1 MQKTSQLLR
10 SHFDVYVVLLYKQ
23 TRHGL
28 GGEQKAHVL
37 KSRIERRCKI
47 YKLIFTFFAM
57 VSAYSLY
64 DVNNKTFPKRPD
76 DSVNFAKIVKFEKL
90 TKFNWS
96 SLRI

>member
-10 SHFDVYVVLLYKQ
+10 SHFDVVLLYKQ
-23 TRHGL
+23 IEHGL
-28 GGEQKAHVL
+28 GEEEKAHVL

-76 DSVNFAKIVKFEKL
+76 DLINYAVIVKFEKL
-90 TKFNWS
+90 TN
-96 SLRI
+96 LN